1 VIGTGTVASCTYSQ
15 LNAAVTK
22 GGNIKFNCGATPV
35 TIAITST
42 MVLPT
47 GTNTAIDGGN
57 LITLDGQNAVQIMNF
72 SHADFMVNETRVT
85 LQHLTI
91 VNGKTTPKQVIP
103 TAPAPCSQGYNDG
116 EGGAIY
122 MRDGN
127 LTVIDC
133 VFSGNQAAQIGP
145 DTGGGAIYITGSKH
159 GALIVG
165 SVFTGNSASNAGA
178 VGALFAELD
187 IYDSLFSNN
196 KATGNG
202 ANSDDATKCPNNI
215 NNGQHEVG
223 SGGNGGAIYQDGGSS
238 TNVVL
243 CGVDVET
250 NAAGANAF
258 GGGVF
263 MTSNDFTGSITV
275 MDSTVI
281 DNTGGSWTQ
290 THQGPALGTA
300 FGVNAKSSATVNSTL
315 QGVK

>member
-1 VIGTGTVASCTYSQ
+1 
-15 LNAAVTK
+15 
-22 GGNIKFNCGATPV
+22 
-35 TIAITST
+35 
-42 MVLPT
+42 
-47 GTNTAIDGGN
+47 
-57 LITLDGQNAVQIMNF
+57 MNF

-250 NAAGANAF
+250 NAAGLWWRCVHDEQRLHWLHHRHGLDRHRQHGRLMDTNPSGPGPRNGVRRECKKLRDREFNASGREV
-258 GGGVF
+258 GGCRIV
-263 MTSNDFTGSITV
+263 
-275 MDSTVI
+275 
-281 DNTGGSWTQ
+281 
-290 THQGPALGTA
+290 A
-300 FGVNAKSSATVNSTL
+300 
-315 QGVK
+315 